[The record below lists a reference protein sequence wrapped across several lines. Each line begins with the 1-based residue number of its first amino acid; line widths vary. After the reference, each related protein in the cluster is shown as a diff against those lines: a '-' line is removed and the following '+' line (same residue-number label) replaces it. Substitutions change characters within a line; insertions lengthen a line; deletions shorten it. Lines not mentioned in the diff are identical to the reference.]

1 MFYVYVYV
9 FMAPLKYFPKLT
21 GTQRNPTKGCKPP
34 EQEHRSGGLR
44 ARGTPASF
52 VVDGWGSAMAD
63 WRTCEAELLDWK
75 ALARAK

>member
-1 MFYVYVYV
+1 MFMF
-9 FMAPLKYFPKLT
+9 FMAPFKYFPKLT
-21 GTQRNPTKGCKPP
+21 GTQQNPTKRCKPP
-34 EQEHRSGGLR
+34 GEEHRSEGLR
-44 ARGTPASF
+44 TRGTPACF